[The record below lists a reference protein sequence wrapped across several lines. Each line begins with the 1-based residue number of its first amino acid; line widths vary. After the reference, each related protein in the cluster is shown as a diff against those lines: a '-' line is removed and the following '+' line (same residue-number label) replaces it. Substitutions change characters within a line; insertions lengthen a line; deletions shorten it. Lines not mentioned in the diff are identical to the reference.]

1 MRSAVAWGRLGW
13 RGAGPGATE
22 GRVKGECYGW
32 HLSLRACASVSLAC
46 SAWLLGV
53 DMGVGVRR
61 GGVCNGWVVVGTES
75 GWRQGQWLLT
85 VHRFGGVT
93 AYQIDWVLD

>member
-32 HLSLRACASVSLAC
+32 HLSLRACASVSRAC
-46 SAWLLGV
+46 SAWLLGG
-53 DMGVGVRR
+53 DTGVGVSR
-61 GGVCNGWVVVGTES
+61 GGVCNGVVVVGY
-75 GWRQGQWLLT
+75 GVWLAA
-85 VHRFGGVT
+85 RSMGADCSQFWGVT
-93 AYQIDWVLD
+93 AYLRYQID